1 MTCFDWSSLN
11 TAAVRTRL
19 ASRATELGFGTAH
32 LSFEASIASTNT
44 ALLQAPFIGQAQPP
58 TALVAA
64 EQSAGRGRQGRVW
77 LSQPGRS
84 ACLSLALE
92 FKHSTVANPGL
103 PLAIGVGLAQAFAP
117 RVPELALKWP
127 NDLLRAGRKC
137 AGILIESRRGAGL
150 SGELERVV
158 IGVGLN
164 LFAPADAAPLLA
176 SGLFDD
182 VEPPE
187 LDWVVATALDAMLGA
202 AMLHRAQGLEAFAE
216 AWSRLDAYRD
226 LPVVVSDAGRV
237 IAQGI
242 NLGLGSGG
250 ALRVMDARAE
260 VQVITGDV
268 SLRPVATARQI
279 SLPQASSCV
288 R

>member
-11 TAAVRTRL
+11 TAAVRSRL
-19 ASRATELGFGTAH
+19 ASRAMELGFDTAH
-32 LSFEASIASTNT
+32 LNFEPSIASTNT
-44 ALLQAPFIGQAQPP
+44 ALLQAPFIGQPRSP
-58 TALVAA
+58 TALIAA

-92 FKHSTVANPGL
+92 FKYSAVAHPGL
-103 PLAIGVGLAQAFAP
+103 PLAIGVSLAQAFAP

-137 AGILIESRRGAGL
+137 AGILIESRRGTGTSA
-150 SGELERVV
+150 ELERVV

-164 LFAPADAAPLLA
+164 LFAPADAAPLSA
-176 SGLFDD
+176 TGLFDD
-182 VEPPE
+182 VDPPE
-187 LDWVVATALDAMLGA
+187 LDWVVATALEAMLGA
-202 AMLHRAQGLEAFAE
+202 AMRHRAQGLEAFAE
-216 AWSRLDAYRD
+216 AWSRLDAYRR
-226 LPVVVSDAGRV
+226 LPIVVFDAGRA

-250 ALRVMDARAE
+250 ALRVMDERGE

-268 SLRPVATARQI
+268 SLRPVATDKQA
-279 SLPQASSCV
+279 SLPQASSCAH
-288 R
+288 

>member
-1 MTCFDWSSLN
+1 
-11 TAAVRTRL
+11 
-19 ASRATELGFGTAH
+19 
-32 LSFEASIASTNT
+32 
-44 ALLQAPFIGQAQPP
+44 
-58 TALVAA
+58 
-64 EQSAGRGRQGRVW
+64 
-77 LSQPGRS
+77 
-84 ACLSLALE
+84 
-92 FKHSTVANPGL
+92 
-103 PLAIGVGLAQAFAP
+103 
-117 RVPELALKWP
+117 VPELALKWP